1 MNENIYKYYI
11 LKEKNLVIEILR
23 GSFDLSDFVNLKKT
37 ESEDPDFDSNFNSIL
52 DIRNIDNVFSKEIQ
66 KDLEKFLGIIKTIQ
80 QVTKSRKAA
89 VITSTPAQVTGITW
103 YKFIDD
109 RGIDYKVFSTLES
122 AIQWLGLSEADLKD
136 IESCIKES

>member
-11 LKEKNLVIEILR
+11 FKEKNLVIEILR
-23 GSFDLSDFVNLKKT
+23 GIFDLSDFVNLKKT
-37 ESEDPDFDSNFNSIL
+37 ESEDPDFNPNFNSIL